1 MIRQGF
7 IFSFDFLPIEIQ
19 LRCDVNPDPEIS
31 AANYTFNCSIVSG
44 SGTPECMI
52 DDQLMECKLTC
63 AWILVHSYRIPPVVS
78 QFCMQIW
85 NLITQFIRVPIPS
98 HV

>member
-52 DDQLMECKLTC
+52 DDQVVECKSTC
-63 AWILVHSYRIPPVVS
+63 SWILVNSYRIPPVVC

-85 NLITQFIRVPIPS
+85 NQNHQFIRVPIPS